1 MPRLVFRIEEAGH
14 APREVFVR
22 ADLTIGRHP
31 ECDVVL
37 TDGKVSSRHARV
49 VAGPDGTFAIEDLGS
64 ANKTSV
70 NNGPVLSKGQSH
82 PLTAGVR
89 LLLGATN
96 IDVVEAVAT
105 SAPTQAM
112 PTIMNLPAPAPV
124 APPAPAPTPAKA
136 EAPAPPKI
144 EAAAAPAPAPAPST
158 KPEPPAVKIDPPAPK
173 AEAPAPKIEPPAPK
187 PEPAAP
193 KAEVPAPPA
202 PTPSAPPA
210 PAPSPAAAAPV
221 VPVEPKPAP
230 SAPKPAPPPA
240 AAPAPKPAAP
250 AAPALARPT
259 PPPPAQNFTDSERA
273 EADAPTVFR
282 MAPKPAAEPAAAA
295 PKPAEPAPAPPKPVP
310 PKATPPQPAPKPAP
324 KDIAEAEAPTI
335 ARPSPKPA
343 AAASPSPEPA
353 ATPAKPKE
361 APKVSD
367 PEPESTY
374 QATKAINVAEF
385 SPFAIAGQLI
395 ERRPRFLVVDDAVR
409 RAYKMGFMQVV
420 MGRRKESKPPHPS
433 ANLVVDHQSV
443 SSPHSMV
450 FFDRG
455 HFFIKDLESKNG
467 TQASGETLGKG
478 AAKELKAE
486 TLIKLGGLDIFFT
499 VDKEADGREYP
510 KARINTAVQLLV
522 QAGRPTQSQLQACQA
537 KVAEARGRRER
548 GEVPAPAEKD
558 MCSPMQLDELHMGE
572 VLMHEGI
579 ITVEMWLDALR
590 RAEIVEVAGTSVGQ
604 KGGNKNVLVLLLVF
618 LFLAAVGVAAFV
630 LFFKK

>member
-1 MPRLVFRIEEAGH
+1 M
-14 APREVFVR
+14 
-22 ADLTIGRHP
+22 
-31 ECDVVL
+31 
-37 TDGKVSSRHARV
+37 
-49 VAGPDGTFAIEDLGS
+49 
-64 ANKTSV
+64 
-70 NNGPVLSKGQSH
+70 
-82 PLTAGVR
+82 
-89 LLLGATN
+89 
-96 IDVVEAVAT
+96 
-105 SAPTQAM
+105 
-112 PTIMNLPAPAPV
+112 
-124 APPAPAPTPAKA
+124 
-136 EAPAPPKI
+136 
-144 EAAAAPAPAPAPST
+144 
-158 KPEPPAVKIDPPAPK
+158 
-173 AEAPAPKIEPPAPK
+173 
-187 PEPAAP
+187 
-193 KAEVPAPPA
+193 
-202 PTPSAPPA
+202 
-210 PAPSPAAAAPV
+210 
-221 VPVEPKPAP
+221 
-230 SAPKPAPPPA
+230 
-240 AAPAPKPAAP
+240 
-250 AAPALARPT
+250 
-259 PPPPAQNFTDSERA
+259 
-273 EADAPTVFR
+273 
-282 MAPKPAAEPAAAA
+282 
-295 PKPAEPAPAPPKPVP
+295 
-310 PKATPPQPAPKPAP
+310 
-324 KDIAEAEAPTI
+324 
-335 ARPSPKPA
+335 
-343 AAASPSPEPA
+343 
-353 ATPAKPKE
+353 
-361 APKVSD
+361 SD

-395 ERRPRFLVVDDAVR
+395 ERRPRFLIVDDAVR

-478 AAKELKAE
+478 AAKELRAE

-590 RAEIVEVAGTSVGQ
+590 RAEIVEVAGSSVGQ
-604 KGGNKNVLVLLLVF
+604 KSGNKSVLVLLLVF
-618 LFLAAVGVAAFV
+618 LFLAAAGVAAFV